1 MVEYIS
7 TSFKKLVVLL
17 NILNS
22 TNYHSC
28 PIDRNSNKNKTN
40 LMQSRL
46 KVVKTR
52 KYRKIS

>member
-17 NILNS
+17 NILNRI
-22 TNYHSC
+22 NYHSI
-28 PIDRNSNKNKTN
+28 PVNRNSNKNKTN

-46 KVVKTR
+46 TVVKTR